1 MLCSTLGE
9 AIRGRGGGNGGGGDE
24 EDAEAG
30 EDHISSG
37 PSNDHA
43 GGAGR
48 AMGCCR
54 CRPAEGERRGWW
66 KGSALGGRLGGA
78 LFCSFA
84 ACLLVLGR
92 REG

>member
-43 GGAGR
+43 GGASDGVLPLPAGR
-48 AMGCCR
+48 G
-54 CRPAEGERRGWW
+54 
-66 KGSALGGRLGGA
+66 
-78 LFCSFA
+78 
-84 ACLLVLGR
+84 
-92 REG
+92 